1 MSLVLFF
8 FFKLLFVYLR
18 EKEIEWGE
26 ESGSWERKNK
36 AEKMGEVGN
45 LQGQSAHLA
54 DTGKRAAFCAEH
66 DTKSAERTLL
76 SWGFNTDNDFCPAHD
91 RNRSRG
97 APATALSLLNQ
108 DALPVHPGEKVREPP
123 LDSELVLPSPALPWE
138 AEELS
143 N

>member
-1 MSLVLFF
+1 
-8 FFKLLFVYLR
+8 
-18 EKEIEWGE
+18 
-26 ESGSWERKNK
+26 
-36 AEKMGEVGN
+36 MGEVGN

-54 DTGKRAAFCAEH
+54 DTGKQAPFYAEH

-76 SWGFNTDNDFCPAHD
+76 LWGFNTDQSNNNDFCPAHD

-97 APATALSLLNQ
+97 APATASSLLNQ

-123 LDSELVLPSPALPWE
+123 LDSVLVLPSPTPPWE